1 MAPRWRVSREPASQ
15 ARSPLHEAT
24 AWLTSLE
31 LAGLSTTTQG
41 DDDQHCDRCQSRESQ
56 SQSGESQSAHLEHV
70 RGDVRGDRGDIPVQ
84 SGRSRTVTSTNW
96 IQMRPPT
103 MAATV
108 RDPRERD
115 PLNGQVASRR
125 RSAGSHD
132 HGELVAR
139 TASGSG
145 SPCPGGMGRTP
156 GWHSHAAQHT
166 PRAQV
171 GVSSLPQGVPRG
183 ANSQS
188 ESRLGVGPFRVHY
201 LPRRH
206 RDILAPET

>member
-1 MAPRWRVSREPASQ
+1 MLSVHAWVHHGAEMARIKRTGVAGSQ
-15 ARSPLHEAT
+15 PLHAAT

-132 HGELVAR
+132 HGELVA
-139 TASGSG
+139 
-145 SPCPGGMGRTP
+145 
-156 GWHSHAAQHT
+156 
-166 PRAQV
+166 V
-171 GVSSLPQGVPRG
+171 LPQAVAALVLVGWAALLVG
-183 ANSQS
+183 TAM
-188 ESRLGVGPFRVHY
+188 RLST
-201 LPRRH
+201 RREL
-206 RDILAPET
+206 R